1 MEINNQIPRLSKQI
15 YSWRSS
21 TPSYSHI
28 STSTLKLKTSK
39 FFVWV
44 TGRTVLTV
52 NESSVEEILI
62 PEADQIVYCRKQRFL
77 YWRHQMIPAYQVS
90 ELLSYINPNLVGNSQ
105 ETLSMVFF
113 ENGAPQPILVL
124 SLGSQIFALEP
135 EIDSLVTDPELV
147 IQPLKVENGLPN
159 YVYGST
165 IWKDR
170 LLQVIDVASLYT
182 QTVAQSQ
189 TEVPKLVDTA
199 FSNRQ
204 ITILPITKTTEP
216 IVLVVDDSNSIREIL
231 SLTLQKVG
239 YQVLQAQDGQE
250 AITKLQQNSKVQLV
264 ICDIEMPN
272 LNGFEFLSHRCKD
285 PHLAKIPV
293 VMLSTCSSNK
303 HRVLAMQLGATAYFT
318 KPYIEPEFL
327 ASIQDII
334 KSVNC

>member
-28 STSTLKLKTSK
+28 STCTLKLNTSK

-52 NESSVEEILI
+52 NSSSVEEILI
-62 PEADQIVYCRKQRFL
+62 PEADQIVYYRKQRFL

-90 ELLSYINPNLVGNSQ
+90 ELLSHINPNLVGNSQ
-105 ETLSMVFF
+105 ETLSMVFS

-124 SLGSQIFALEP
+124 SFGSQIFALEP
-135 EIDSLVTDPELV
+135 EIDSLVTDSELV
-147 IQPLKVENGLPN
+147 IQPLKVEDELPN
-159 YVYGST
+159 YIYGST

-170 LLQVIDVASLYT
+170 LLQVIDVASLYR
-182 QTVAQSQ
+182 QRIAQF
-189 TEVPKLVDTA
+189 DTA
-199 FSNRQ
+199 FSNQQR
-204 ITILPITKTTEP
+204 TILPITKAKEP
-216 IVLVVDDSNSIREIL
+216 TVLVVDDSNSIRQIL

-250 AITKLQQNSKVQLV
+250 AITNLQQNSKIQLV

-272 LNGFEFLSHRCKD
+272 LNGFECLSHRCKD

-303 HRVLAMQLGATAYFT
+303 HRMLAMQLGATAYFT